1 MGRSVQRAGDANSAG
16 GIALG
21 GVSSVR
27 VNGRPIAVPGMR
39 VTPHPKHKKGSKT
52 TKINAATTV
61 RAAGKPVVL
70 TGGVDACKHPRRG
83 GSPNV
88 KAV

>member
-1 MGRSVQRAGDANSAG
+1 MGRSVQRAGDSNTAG

-21 GVSSVR
+21 GVGSVR

-39 VTPHPKHKKGSKT
+39 VTPHKGHPKGSNT
-52 TKINAATTV
+52 TKINAANSV
-61 RAAGKPVVL
+61 RAGGKPVVL
-70 TGGVDACKHPRRG
+70 AGGVDACKHQRRG
-83 GSPNV
+83 GSPDV